1 MPKLKDIIRSK
12 SELEKLIASAND
24 IKAII
29 RNTTIPGAALKAKNE
44 AHIQALRTKEVTK
57 NSYQSVVSLPPP
69 PPLIEIPDIGGQ
81 SRIHPDNTLKFI
93 FELLKY
99 IPTKKGAKE
108 VSFIP
113 GSDIND
119 NQADYR
125 LNYHRKKFQFIPRN
139 SVMFWATLSSISE
152 GNSPDWTPTE
162 YFGRTEKMYKMSTT
176 DRTLSLSFT
185 LASFTEEEVDIN
197 IKKLNFLTQCVYP
210 GPIEST
216 VFGRQ
221 PPFIRLTLGNLYKQ
235 HLAIITTLDVDLFQ
249 DNIPWDT
256 EKEVP
261 LVIGVT
267 TSITLL
273 FQDKEQPTFNST
285 FFNSV
290 K

>member
-44 AHIQALRTKEVTK
+44 AQIEALREKEIVNQNFVK
-57 NSYQSVVSLPPP
+57 WSYKPPTTP
-69 PPLIEIPDIGGQ
+69 QIEIPDVGTQ
-81 SRIHPDNTLKFI
+81 SRTHPDNTLRFI

-99 IPTKKGAKE
+99 IPTKSGAKE
-108 VSFIP
+108 ISFIP
-113 GSDIND
+113 NLEGIDTE
-119 NQADYR
+119 YR
-125 LNYHRKKFQFIPRN
+125 LDYKKSKFDKFTPRN

-152 GNSPDWTPTE
+152 GNSPEWLPTE
-162 YFGRTEKMYKMSTT
+162 FFGRTEKMYKISTT
-176 DRTLSLSFT
+176 DRTLSLAFT
-185 LASFTEEEVDIN
+185 LASFTEEEVNIN

-221 PPFIRLTLGNLYKQ
+221 SPFIRLTLGNLYKQ